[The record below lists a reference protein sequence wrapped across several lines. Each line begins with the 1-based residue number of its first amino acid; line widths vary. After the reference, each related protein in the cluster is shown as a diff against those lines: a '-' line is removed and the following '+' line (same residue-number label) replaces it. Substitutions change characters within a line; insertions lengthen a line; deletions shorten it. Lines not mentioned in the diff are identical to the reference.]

1 MRSILFLLCEG
12 LLAIFSIILLPV
24 FKRNEKFMFK
34 YVNLFQ
40 KVGNKAAG
48 NKLTIINEENLCKED
63 VYLLVSN
70 HDSIFDLFNIMALTK
85 DKPIGFVA
93 KKELKKVP
101 IVSKWMEYAHT
112 EFIDRDNL
120 KSQMRSI
127 TNATKTLRSG
137 HVMGI
142 FPEGTRSEENMEF
155 KAGSLKLALKA
166 KCDIQPVTVVNTA
179 ALYERQGK
187 IKSAKTYIIVH
198 KLVAYEQY
206 KDRNMN
212 EVAKEIETLVH
223 ETKNQYLKKISNL

>member
-1 MRSILFLLCEG
+1 MRSILFLFCEG
-12 LLAIFSIILLPV
+12 LLAIFSIILLPI

-34 YVNLFQ
+34 YVNVFQ
-40 KVGNKAAG
+40 KVGNKASG
-48 NKLTIINEENLCKED
+48 NKLTIINEENLCKNEA
-63 VYLLVSN
+63 YLLVSN

-93 KKELKKVP
+93 KKELQKLP
-101 IVSKWMEYAHT
+101 IISKWMEYAHT
-112 EFIDRDNL
+112 EFIDRNNL

-137 HVMGI
+137 HVIGI

-155 KAGSLKLALKA
+155 KPGSIKIALKA
-166 KCDIQPVTVVNTA
+166 KCDIQPVTLVNTA

-187 IKSAKTYIIVH
+187 IKSAKTYMIVH
-198 KLVAYEQY
+198 EPLVYEQY

-212 EVAKEIETLVH
+212 EVTKEIETLVH
-223 ETKNQYLKKISNL
+223 NTKKEYLKKISNQ